1 MTILFVLRPNIQMR
15 FVLKKE
21 KYLFENDSLFLK
33 LDSFSKKETILIPY
47 IALKRLKKSYCQNQ

>member
-1 MTILFVLRPNIQMR
+1 MR